1 MLIAPYWTGW
11 HTVAVTQRE
20 RFDAALRAAG
30 LRLSPMEIDALL
42 PAWLR
47 YRTLVT
53 AFEASIL
60 QDRVTIDA

>member
-1 MLIAPYWTGW
+1 
-11 HTVAVTQRE
+11 VAVTQRE

>member
-1 MLIAPYWTGW
+1 
-11 HTVAVTQRE
+11 
-20 RFDAALRAAG
+20 
-30 LRLSPMEIDALL
+30 MEIDALL